1 MRNPEPAQP
10 VILKL
15 LRHDE
20 ALKFAHKAIES
31 LEVEKR
37 LVGAN
42 RKRRQKLSE
51 LFVISFYNIAAEFE
65 FMAQTESAMDAYR
78 KGYDICKELL
88 GESHRLSQ
96 LMRKN
101 LRNTKNRNERVSTI
115 HEMEAVNESDP
126 SYHVDGR
133 QHRRRIKTIEVQLY
147 SSEIQ
152 RKRSSIK
159 KHDVM
164 SRSDKHE
171 TAFGGDSRI
180 LEKPEN
186 YLHMKYIK
194 ERLSRTGHRNNSE
207 EEEDSLVVDRL
218 KRIYMPE
225 SYRKA
230 KLRSRM
236 NPKSMKTE
244 VSPRANRKRHTVED
258 ITK

>member
-88 GESHRLSQ
+88 G
-96 LMRKN
+96 
-101 LRNTKNRNERVSTI
+101 
-115 HEMEAVNESDP
+115 
-126 SYHVDGR
+126 
-133 QHRRRIKTIEVQLY
+133 
-147 SSEIQ
+147 
-152 RKRSSIK
+152 
-159 KHDVM
+159 
-164 SRSDKHE
+164 
-171 TAFGGDSRI
+171 
-180 LEKPEN
+180 
-186 YLHMKYIK
+186 
-194 ERLSRTGHRNNSE
+194 
-207 EEEDSLVVDRL
+207 
-218 KRIYMPE
+218 
-225 SYRKA
+225 
-230 KLRSRM
+230 
-236 NPKSMKTE
+236 
-244 VSPRANRKRHTVED
+244 
-258 ITK
+258 